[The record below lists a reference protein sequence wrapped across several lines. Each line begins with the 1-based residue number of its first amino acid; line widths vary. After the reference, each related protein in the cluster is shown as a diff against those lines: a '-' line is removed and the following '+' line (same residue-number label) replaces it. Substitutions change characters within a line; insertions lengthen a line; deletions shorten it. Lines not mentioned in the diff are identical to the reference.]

1 MEHEPQRIEEDLRGI
16 VSGEVRC
23 DAATRALYATDASLF
38 ERMPLGVVRPR
49 TAADVSAT
57 VRWAAENGLSVHPRG
72 GGTNLVGSAI
82 GPGIVLDTSR
92 LMRRVVA
99 IDASATSVRVQPGVV
114 AAELD
119 RRLAERGR
127 MLGPDPATVAVTTI
141 GGMIGRDL
149 SGSRFLRHGSIRQR
163 VLSLD
168 VVLADGSQ
176 VTFSPTRPSGLP
188 RCLPPPGEPTD
199 DLQPTASTLAAAV
212 GGLLARHADVI
223 ARQQPSSRRLHGG
236 YRLHDLRRDGTIDLA
251 RLLCGS
257 EGTLGIVTEVTLQT
271 LPRDQATAVA
281 LVFFDSIEKAA
292 VSVPQLL
299 SDGPSSCDLLDRR
312 HLTLARSNEV
322 AFDLIIPRWADACL
336 LVEFAADT
344 RREARRQLGAAVDR
358 LLATPG
364 LNIAV
369 HRAEDDDETRMAW
382 RLSRNVVSTLHGV
395 RGSTPAV
402 PFIEDVVVPPKR
414 LPEFLSGFQAAMKR
428 TAVTAMLFG
437 HAGHGQLHVRPFVDV
452 HDADERARLE
462 DFAEQLAGH
471 VASLGGTIG
480 GEQGLGLSRTATFG
494 RLFPEL
500 AAVFAELKGCL
511 DPAGT
516 LNPGIIVGRAAQPL
530 ARHAKRP
537 LHLDVLEPQLT
548 WQPSDVV
555 GEVEACNGCGGCR
568 SRDPGSRMCPLFREQ
583 PSEEASPRAKASLLA
598 RVLDGG
604 LPASE
609 LETDAA
615 RELADL
621 CFNCHQCRV
630 DCPTSVDIP
639 ALVTEIKAAHVATN
653 GLGWGRWMRARVDL
667 LAALGGAVRPLA
679 NASLGGTQ
687 TRWLIEK
694 VFGIARGRKL
704 PPFAGNQLMR
714 WAARR
719 GYTRPSRSG
728 GPRVLVFL
736 DTFARR
742 HDPLLTK
749 ALVRVLEHNGIGV
762 WIDPRQVAS
771 GMPLVSEG
779 DLVAARRLARR
790 NVRFLAEAVRQG
802 YRIISTEPAA
812 VTCLTHD
819 YPLLLDDDEA
829 TRVAEATTDATTYLW
844 ELHREGRLRLDLH
857 PVSAR
862 LLYHTPCHV
871 RARSGTSPSEHLLRL
886 IPGLLVD
893 AGDRGCS
900 GMAGTFG
907 LAREHYRTSLR
918 AGYRLATAMREAR
931 VAAGVTE
938 CSACRLQMEQ
948 GTTKPTVHPV
958 KLLAMSYGCLDG
970 LDGLLSTTSGRLVT
984 S

>member
-23 DAATRALYATDASLF
+23 DAVTRALYATDASLF

-49 TAADVSAT
+49 TAADISAT
-57 VRWAAENGLSVHPRG
+57 LRWAAENGVTVHPRG
-72 GGTNLVGSAI
+72 AGTNLVGSAI
-82 GPGIVLDTSR
+82 GPGLVLDTSR

-99 IDASATSVRVQPGVV
+99 IDEASGMVRVQPGVV

-119 RRLAERGR
+119 RQLAMRGR
-127 MLGPDPATVAVTTI
+127 MLGPDPATIAVTTI

-163 VLSLD
+163 VLSVD

-176 VTFSPTRPSGLP
+176 VTLKPTTPSGLP

-199 DLQPTASTLAAAV
+199 DLQPTATTLAAAV
-212 GGLLARHADVI
+212 GGLLARHAEVI
-223 ARQQPSSRRLHGG
+223 AKEQPASRRLHGG
-236 YRLHDLRRDGTIDLA
+236 YRLHDLRQDGTIDLA
-251 RLLCGS
+251 RLICGS
-257 EGTLGIVTEVTLQT
+257 EGTLGIITEATLQT
-271 LPRDQATAVA
+271 LTRDHATAVA
-281 LVFFDSIEKAA
+281 LLFFDSLEKAA
-292 VSVPQLL
+292 VTVPQLL
-299 SDGPSSCDLLDRR
+299 SDGPSSCDLFDRR
-312 HLTLARSNEV
+312 HLTLARSREV

-344 RREARRQLGAAVDR
+344 RREARRQLGVAVDK
-358 LLATPG
+358 LLSSPG
-364 LNIAV
+364 LNVAV

-402 PFIEDVVVPPKR
+402 PFIEDVVVPPQR
-414 LPEFLSGFQAAMKR
+414 LPEFLTGFQAAMKR
-428 TAVTAMLFG
+428 SAVTATLFG

-452 HDADERARLE
+452 HDADERSRLE
-462 DFAEQLAGH
+462 TFAEELSGH

-480 GEQGLGLSRTATFG
+480 GEQGLGLSRTGTFG

-500 AAVFAELKGCL
+500 SAVFAELKNCL

-516 LNPGIIVGRAAQPL
+516 LNPGIIVGRTVQPL
-530 ARHAKRP
+530 ARHARRP
-537 LHLDVLEPQLT
+537 LALDILEPQLNWT
-548 WQPSDVV
+548 SEAVA
-555 GEVEACNGCGGCR
+555 GEVSACNGCGSCR

-583 PSEEASPRAKASLLA
+583 PSEDASPRAKASLLG
-598 RVLDGG
+598 RVLDGE
-604 LPASE
+604 LPVAE
-609 LETDAA
+609 LENDAA

-639 ALVTEIKAAHVATN
+639 ALVTEIKAAHAATN
-653 GLGWGRWMRARVDL
+653 GLGWQRWWRARVDL
-667 LAALGGAVRPLA
+667 LSAIGGAVRPLA
-679 NASLGGTQ
+679 NMALEGTQ
-687 TRWLIEK
+687 ARWLIEK
-694 VFGIARGRKL
+694 TLGIARGRKL
-704 PPFAGNQLMR
+704 PPFAGNQLLR

-719 GYTRPSRSG
+719 GYTRPSRHG
-728 GPRVLVFL
+728 GPRVLLFL

-742 HDPLLTK
+742 HDPSLTK

-771 GMPLVSEG
+771 GMPAVSEG
-779 DLVAARRLARR
+779 DLTTARRLARR
-790 NVRFLAEAVRQG
+790 NVRVLAEAVRLG

-812 VTCLTHD
+812 VTCLQHD
-819 YPLLLDDDEA
+819 YPLLLDDDESA
-829 TRVAEATTDATTYLW
+829 RVAAATSDATTYLW
-844 ELHREGRLRLDLH
+844 ELHREGRLKLDFQ

-871 RARSGTSPSEHLLRL
+871 RVRSGTSPAEHLLRL

-893 AGDRGCS
+893 ADDHGCS

-918 AGYRLATAMREAR
+918 AGYRLAKAMREAR
-931 VAAGVTE
+931 IAAGVTE
-938 CSACRLQMEQ
+938 CSACRMQMEQ

-958 KLLAMSYGCLDG
+958 KLLAMSYGCLSG
-970 LDGLLSTTSGRLVT
+970 LENTLSATSGRLVT

>member
-23 DAATRALYATDASLF
+23 DEVTRSLYASDASLF
-38 ERMPLGVVRPR
+38 ERRPLGVVRPR
-49 TAADVSAT
+49 TADDIAAT
-57 VRWAAENGLSVHPRG
+57 IRWAAEQGLPVHPRG

-99 IDASATSVRVQPGVV
+99 MDAEASTVRVQPGVI

-119 RRLAERGR
+119 RRLATRGR

-163 VLSLD
+163 VVSLD
-168 VVLADGSQ
+168 VVLADGSR
-176 VTFSPTRPSGLP
+176 VTLKPTRPSGLP
-188 RCLPPPGEPTD
+188 RCLPPPGELTDELTPT
-199 DLQPTASTLAAAV
+199 PATLAAAV
-212 GGLLARHADVI
+212 GGLLARHAAVI
-223 ARQQPSSRRLHGG
+223 DRNQPATRRLHGG
-236 YRLHDLRRDGTIDLA
+236 YRLHDLRRDEGIDLA
-251 RLLCGS
+251 RLMCGS
-257 EGTLGIVTEVTLQT
+257 EGTLGVVTEVTLQT
-271 LPRDQATAVA
+271 LPRDQAAAVA
-281 LVFFDSIEKAA
+281 LVFFDSLEKAA
-292 VSVPQLL
+292 VTVPQLL
-299 SDGPSSCDLLDRR
+299 ADGPSCCDLFDRR
-312 HLTLARSNEV
+312 HLTLARSSEV
-322 AFDLIIPRWADACL
+322 AFDLLIPRWADACL

-344 RREARRQLGAAVDR
+344 RREARRQLGVAVER
-358 LLATPG
+358 LQASPG
-364 LNIAV
+364 LNVAV
-369 HRAEDDDETRMAW
+369 HRAEDDDDTKLAW

-452 HDADERARLE
+452 QDPDERARLE
-462 DFAEQLAGH
+462 DFAEELAGH
-471 VASLGGTIG
+471 VASLGGTLG
-480 GEQGLGLSRTATFG
+480 GEQGLGLSRTGLFG

-500 AAVFAELKGCL
+500 AAVFAELKNCL

-516 LNPGIIVGRAAQPL
+516 LNPGIIVGHAAQPL
-530 ARHAKRP
+530 ARHARKP
-537 LHLDVLEPQLT
+537 FTLDVLEPQLT
-548 WQPSDVV
+548 WEPAAVAD
-555 GEVEACNGCGGCR
+555 EVTACNGCGSCR
-568 SRDPGSRMCPLFREQ
+568 SRDPDSRMCPLFREQ

-598 RVLDGG
+598 RIFDGE
-604 LPASE
+604 LAASE
-609 LETDAA
+609 LENEAA
-615 RELADL
+615 RSVADL

-630 DCPTSVDIP
+630 DCPTAVDIP

-653 GLGWGRWMRARVDL
+653 GLGWGRWMRARVDTL
-667 LAALGGAVRPLA
+667 SALGGALRPLA
-679 NASLGGTQ
+679 NAAIAGTQ
-687 TRWLIEK
+687 TRWILEK
-694 VFGIARGRKL
+694 TLGIARGRKL
-704 PPFAGNQLMR
+704 PPFAGNQLLR

-719 GYTRPSRSG
+719 GYTRPSRHG
-728 GPRVLVFL
+728 GPRVLLFL

-742 HDPLLTK
+742 HDPMLTK

-790 NVRFLAEAVRQG
+790 NVRVLSEAVRQG

-819 YPLLLDDDEA
+819 YPLLIDDDEA
-829 TRVAEATTDATTYLW
+829 ARVAEATSDATTYLW
-844 ELHREGRLRLDLH
+844 ELHREGRLRLDFH

-871 RARSGTSPSEHLLRL
+871 RARSRMSPAEHLLRL

-893 AGDRGCS
+893 ADDRGCS
-900 GMAGTFG
+900 GMAGMFG
-907 LAREHYRTSLR
+907 LARENYRTSLR
-918 AGYRLATAMREAR
+918 AGYRLATAMRESR
-931 VAAGVTE
+931 IAAGVTE
-938 CSACRLQMEQ
+938 CSTCRIQMEQ

-970 LDGLLSTTSGRLVT
+970 LDGMLSTTSGRLVT

>member
-16 VSGEVRC
+16 VSGEVFC
-23 DAATRALYATDASLF
+23 DEVTRSLYATDASLF

-57 VRWAAENGLSVHPRG
+57 VRWAGEQGLTVHPRG
-72 GGTNLVGSAI
+72 AGTNLVGSAI
-82 GPGIVLDTSR
+82 GPGIVIDTSR
-92 LMRRVVA
+92 LMRRVVK
-99 IDASATSVRVQPGVV
+99 IDESAGIVRVQPGVV

-119 RRLAERGR
+119 RRLGDFGR
-127 MLGPDPATVAVTTI
+127 MLGPDPATTAVTTI

-163 VLSLD
+163 VLSVE
-168 VVLADGSQ
+168 VVLADGKV
-176 VTFSPTRPSGLP
+176 VTLETTRPSGLP

-199 DLQPTASTLAAAV
+199 DLKPTPATLAAAV
-212 GGLLARHADVI
+212 GGLLARHETVI
-223 ARQQPSSRRLHGG
+223 ARGQPASRRLHGG
-236 YRLHDLRRDGTIDLA
+236 YRLHDLRRDGGIDLA
-251 RLLCGS
+251 RLICGS
-257 EGTLGIVTEVTLQT
+257 EGTLGIITEVTLET
-271 LPRDQATAVA
+271 LPCDQAAAVA
-281 LVFFDSIEKAA
+281 LVFFDSLEKAA
-292 VSVPQLL
+292 ATVPQLL
-299 SDGPSSCDLLDRR
+299 ADGPSCCDLFDRR
-312 HLTLARSNEV
+312 HLTLARSSEV

-344 RREARRQLGAAVDR
+344 RREARRQLGVAVDR
-358 LLATPG
+358 LQATPG
-364 LNIAV
+364 LNVAV
-369 HRAEDDDETRMAW
+369 HRAEDDDDTRLAW

-395 RGSTPAV
+395 QGSTPAV
-402 PFIEDVVVPPKR
+402 PFIEDVVVPPKL
-414 LPEFLSGFQAAMKR
+414 LPEFLSGFQTAMKQ
-428 TAVTAMLFG
+428 TSVTAMLFG
-437 HAGHGQLHVRPFVDV
+437 HAGHGELHIRPFVDV
-452 HDADERARLE
+452 HDPEERARLE

-471 VASLGGTIG
+471 VATLGGTIG
-480 GEQGLGLSRTATFG
+480 GEQGLGLSRTALFG

-500 AAVFAELKGCL
+500 AVVFAELKNCL

-516 LNPGIIVGRAAQPL
+516 LNPGIIVGKPAQPL
-530 ARHAKRP
+530 ARHARKP
-537 LHLDVLEPQLT
+537 FSLDVLEPQLT
-548 WQPSDVV
+548 WEPAAMA
-555 GEVEACNGCGGCR
+555 GEVTSCNGCGSCR

-598 RVLDGG
+598 QVLDGD
-604 LPASE
+604 LAPAALESE
-609 LETDAA
+609 AA
-615 RELADL
+615 RTVADH
-621 CFNCHQCRV
+621 CFNCHQCRI

-639 ALVTEIKAAHVATN
+639 AIVTEIKAAHVATN
-653 GLGWGRWMRARVDL
+653 GLGWGRWMRARVDML
-667 LAALGGAVRPLA
+667 SAIGGAMRPLA
-679 NASLGGTQ
+679 NAALSGTQ
-687 TRWLIEK
+687 TRWLLEK
-694 VFGIARGRKL
+694 TLGIARGRKL
-704 PPFAGNQLMR
+704 PAFAGSQLLR

-719 GYTRPSRSG
+719 GYTRPSRHG
-728 GPRVLVFL
+728 GPRVLLFL

-790 NVRFLAEAVRQG
+790 NVRVLSEAVRQG

-829 TRVAEATTDATTYLW
+829 SRVAAATTDATTYLW
-844 ELHREGRLRLDLH
+844 ELHRDGRLRLDFH

-862 LLYHTPCHV
+862 LLYHMPCHV
-871 RARSGTSPSEHLLRL
+871 RVRSLTSPSEHLLRL

-893 AGDRGCS
+893 AEDRGCS

-907 LAREHYRTSLR
+907 LSRDNYRTSLR
-918 AGYRLATAMREAR
+918 AGYRLAKAMREAR
-931 VAAGVTE
+931 IAAGVTE
-938 CSACRLQMEQ
+938 CSACRMQMEQ
-948 GTTKPTVHPV
+948 GTTKPTVHPI

-970 LDGLLSTTSGRLVT
+970 LEGLLSTTSGRLMT